1 MINHKIVEI
10 LEIKTKASY
19 LQTPISIV
27 GYKMKQ
33 PFGVLL

>member
-1 MINHKIVEI
+1 MIDHKIVEI
-10 LEIKTKASY
+10 LEIGTKISY

-33 PFGVLL
+33 PLGVLL